1 MISAVVCACVCLSTS
16 KSSSA
21 GAKEL
26 EMESS
31 GDWRDFIRDFIR
43 RSNIIRKGKKSYYN
57 KLFHLGYFST
67 A

>member
-43 RSNIIRKGKKSYYN
+43 RSNIIRKGKKI
-57 KLFHLGYFST
+57 LL
-67 A
+67 